1 MALEAKISILGA
13 IMPDINKMLG
23 IRIRKLRTER
33 KLTQEELA
41 EQADISMKYL
51 GEIERG
57 RGNPTLKNI
66 EGVASVLGMEASELL
81 NFGELDRPDQE
92 LRDEIIARL
101 KKADSATL
109 RLLYMALRA

>member
-1 MALEAKISILGA
+1 MTLEAKIVILGA

-23 IRIRKLRTER
+23 IRIRKLRSER

-66 EGVASVLGMEASELL
+66 EGLASVLGMEASELL
-81 NFGELDRPDQE
+81 NFGELDKPDQE
-92 LRDEIIARL
+92 LREDIITL
-101 KKADSATL
+101 LNTADSATL